1 MREDDI
7 QKTPTGNVT
16 PRVNTNTTPSI
27 DTEPDYNAQIK
38 KDNYFAP
45 AEKYMANP
53 TSAQINNAVK
63 ENSQQAPAQ
72 QNTAQNATAVQDDD
86 VKGQDNGVAQGEG
99 GLSADEQAM
108 MAIQQA
114 AADGYRRQ
122 YRQAS
127 DITQGVYDYLNGG
140 QDEEEKPY
148 KKKNESKKKVLALAD
163 ALRNI
168 GNLFYVSKGAVP
180 QKFNNP
186 VLEQEQKYQNEKALR
201 DKDRAARAKY
211 AQDKAKMDA
220 DAAYKEAMLNMKN
233 NEFTRNI
240 YNDNRKYG
248 MDRDKFNFQKQ
259 KTEAELDL
267 KGKTLSEAIRSHKA
281 NEALRG
287 ESNSIAR
294 QRLAISRQ
302 RLALA
307 WSKENG
313 LASGQG
319 SLGKGSMVY
328 VTPEGVTY
336 SLSKKFLEQ
345 GNIKTIYDKMQAKG
359 LLKYDK
365 SEDIGGLGVK
375 TPSKA
380 TMLSRIMGAATSS
393 KGGHDMFVYY
403 AKRLGYRYEGGMDD
417 SLAKQLGVSSGT
429 SQPATPTPTTP
440 SSTAKPKQTAAKP
453 KTTTKKKNHRS
464 NLSI

>member
-7 QKTPTGNVT
+7 QKTPTGNVM
-16 PRVNTNTTPSI
+16 PRVNTNTAPS
-27 DTEPDYNAQIK
+27 TGVEPDYNAEIK
-38 KDNYFAP
+38 RDNYFAP
-45 AEKYMANP
+45 AEKYLATP
-53 TSAQINNAVK
+53 IPG
-63 ENSQQAPAQ
+63 ENSNAQ
-72 QNTAQNATAVQDDD
+72 KAEQNANTAQKPDEPAKTENAAQNDS
-86 VKGQDNGVAQGEG
+86 DNVSQG

-108 MAIQQA
+108 MDIQQA

-140 QDEEEKPY
+140 QDNEERPY
-148 KKKNESKKKVLALAD
+148 KKKNESKKKILALAD

-201 DKDRAARAKY
+201 DKDRAARSKY
-211 AQDKAKMDA
+211 AMDKAKMDA
-220 DAAYKEAMLNMKN
+220 DAAYKDAMLNMKQ

-259 KTEAELDL
+259 KTAAELDL

-307 WSKENG
+307 WAKENG
-313 LASGQG
+313 LTSGQG

-336 SLSKKFLEQ
+336 TLSKKFLEQ

-365 SEDIGGLGVK
+365 TEDIGGLGTK

-393 KGGHDMFVYY
+393 KGGHNMFVYY

-417 SLAKQLGVSSGT
+417 SLARQLGVPRDA
-429 SQPATPTPTTP
+429 SQP
-440 SSTAKPKQTAAKP
+440 TAPP
-453 KTTTKKKNHRS
+453 KTTTAAPAPKQTKKEAPKQPAKPKETKKKNNRS